1 MATIHDTDDEMA
13 KYVASRTDEQNHL
26 DELDRQVESLRFSAN
41 YYEKLWKG
49 LKKVEMHP
57 ASKIKGD
64 IQTPALSIALGAM
77 IDGNLDMTGGKS
89 KKVVDLV
96 QEKK

>member
-41 YYEKLWKG
+41 YYEKLWEG
-49 LKKVEMHP
+49 LKKK
-57 ASKIKGD
+57 SDRQSRIIFIGF
-64 IQTPALSIALGAM
+64 IIIIILLQTRFF
-77 IDGNLDMTGGKS
+77 
-89 KKVVDLV
+89 
-96 QEKK
+96 